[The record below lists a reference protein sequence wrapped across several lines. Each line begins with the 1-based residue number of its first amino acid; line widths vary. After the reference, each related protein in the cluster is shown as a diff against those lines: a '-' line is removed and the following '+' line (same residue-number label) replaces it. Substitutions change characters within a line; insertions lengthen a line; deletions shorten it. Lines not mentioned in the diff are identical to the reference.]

1 MSNPSFNPYAAPQAA
16 ILSAPTNIETP
27 RLAGRLTRLA
37 ASFLNG
43 LSFLIAAAPMLLVP
57 EIRNEAFQLATDE
70 DAGSWFAENLIFLVI
85 VSIVLLLGLL
95 VWNIWLLTLNG
106 QTLGKKICGIK
117 IVRSDFQKASFGR
130 LFWMRIVANG
140 LLGMI
145 PFLGSL
151 YSLVDVL
158 FIFSTNRQ
166 CLHDLIADTI
176 VVEAKSVGLSH
187 PFAE

>member
-1 MSNPSFNPYAAPQAA
+1 MSNPGLNPYAAPQSA
-16 ILSAPTNIETP
+16 ILSAPANVETP
-27 RLAGRLTRLA
+27 RLAGRLLRLA

-43 LSFLIAAAPMLLVP
+43 LSFLLACLPMLL
-57 EIRNEAFQLATDE
+57 IRYGLLAEYTRE
-70 DAGSWFAENLIFLVI
+70 GWMAENQTLLII
-85 VSIVLLLGLL
+85 VSVVLILGLL
-95 VWNIWLLTLNG
+95 IWNIWLLTLNG
-106 QTLGKKICGIK
+106 QTVGEKICGIK

-145 PFLGSL
+145 PFLGSI
-151 YSLVDVL
+151 YSLVDSL
-158 FIFSTNRQ
+158 FIFSTTRQ

-187 PFAE
+187 PFSE